1 MTDTNPPADR
11 TGEIKARLARISN
24 SPVPWS
30 SHFEIA
36 GMEIVE
42 PVHEIIDANGGR
54 VCVTDTGSW
63 VAELL
68 EHAPADLAHLL
79 ARVED
84 LEGQLAKAR
93 STAAIDAL
101 TTGRRFISD
110 HREQLRKDRSR
121 FDQRFQGRLQGLEE
135 AAGNLTTLIKS
146 LRANEPGIEAS
157 DEH

>member
-11 TGEIKARLARISN
+11 TAEIRARLEAADT
-24 SPVPWS
+24 PGPW
-30 SHFEIA
+30 EI
-36 GMEIVE
+36 E
-42 PVHEIIDANGGR
+42 PDEHGTR
-54 VCVTDTGSW
+54 LGSKTRW
-63 VAELL
+63 VGHCPDCGTTAEFDSGD
-68 EHAPADLAHLL
+68 ADLIANAPTDLAYLL
-79 ARVED
+79 ARVEE
-84 LEGQLAKAR
+84 LGGQLAKAR

-121 FDQRFQGRLQGLEE
+121 FDQRFQGRLLGLEE

-146 LRANEPGIEAS
+146 LRANEPGIEAGD